1 MEVEEWLF
9 NNWDSIVC
17 ISFLPY
23 AGGYYP
29 LMPYEE
35 ITEARYLEM
44 ENSIRPFDESLISK
58 YEMEL
63 DFDIDGL
70 ECENGIC
77 PIR

>member
-1 MEVEEWLF
+1 
-9 NNWDSIVC
+9 
-17 ISFLPY
+17 
-23 AGGYYP
+23 
-29 LMPYEE
+29 MPYEE

-44 ENSIRPFDESLISK
+44 ENSLRPFDESLISK

>member
-1 MEVEEWLF
+1 
-9 NNWDSIVC
+9 
-17 ISFLPY
+17 
-23 AGGYYP
+23 
-29 LMPYEE
+29 
-35 ITEARYLEM
+35 M
-44 ENSIRPFDESLISK
+44 ENSLRPFDESLISK